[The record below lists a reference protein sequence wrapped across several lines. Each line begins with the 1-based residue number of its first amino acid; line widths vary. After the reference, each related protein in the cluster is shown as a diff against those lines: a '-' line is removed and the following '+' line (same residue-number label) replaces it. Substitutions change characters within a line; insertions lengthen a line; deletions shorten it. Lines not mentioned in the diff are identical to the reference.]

1 MELSRVK
8 TVNIMRLVQ
17 TINSTY
23 IEVNRNIK
31 ILEKEGVVMD
41 HRLGRIR
48 MLKLNCEN
56 QKTILLLQA
65 LKILSKQSTET
76 HSKDLSSPIDGHQ
89 AATLYKRDN

>member
-8 TVNIMRLVQ
+8 TVNIMGLVRA
-17 TINSTY
+17 TNSTY

-31 ILEKEGVVMD
+31 ILEKEGVVTD
-41 HRLGRIR
+41 QHLGRMR

-65 LKILSKQSTET
+65 LKILSKPSRTET
-76 HSKDLSSPIDGHQ
+76 PSKDLSSPIDGHQ
-89 AATLYKRDN
+89 AATLL